1 MMGLRWYRGLCCGVI
16 VFSAASSRAQPVQT
30 RVQAPAAAVTWSRML
45 PGCSV
50 TTRTADVQ
58 VVACG
63 GSGSFVFSHPEG
75 SYQAD
80 CVPVDSGTAAPSLFP
95 VELAPSLPSSGFPC
109 GERHCLGHTRGRP
122 WVAILDWPSAH
133 GWSVAATIKEASDQ
147 RLGVELYD
155 LTSAGTLSQETP
167 VSDLAVLIELCAVAA
182 VDPGDRPLAV
192 NMSFG
197 RQWTKDGSVGSAG
210 ELSGLIRGVL
220 DELVIKQ
227 GILAVAAAGNDGEL
241 LFPAA
246 SPGVIS
252 AGALDL
258 SHLQQTRG
266 IRPSRQTPSDA
277 AALMLG
283 YGLYLSAGDG
293 NTYWP
298 APPGSSYAAA
308 LLTGWLGGTMAA
320 GGSLPDVTAGAAA
333 RWTPALAMPAFGAGA
348 SAGAESL
355 ALAYGGVPLPGSQL
369 QGPRRLLDRARE
381 AIPPAPGLR
390 SGVTLNLTGFAPDLP
405 PDSLLYAD
413 ARNDPQP
420 GVNLCVPCR
429 GNGDPGGILDD
440 PGTLLLDLSRSQGL
454 PPQMELI
461 GVFLRVG
468 KAAYMFDASCDPAVL
483 APIAAGALPQLALA
497 GLDGLLQPGEQP
509 SLVLV
514 VNVGGIAYWHE
525 VPIHLP
531 G

>member
-1 MMGLRWYRGLCCGVI
+1 MIGLRWYRGLCCGVI
-16 VFSAASSRAQPVQT
+16 LFSAARAQAQPVQT
-30 RVQAPAAAVTWSRML
+30 AAQAPAAAVSWSQL
-45 PGCSV
+45 PPDCPVPASRNG
-50 TTRTADVQ
+50 DVQ

-63 GSGSFVFSHPEG
+63 GSGSFVFSRPG
-75 SYQAD
+75 VSYQAD
-80 CVPVDSGTAAPSLFP
+80 CVPLDSGTATPALFP
-95 VELAPSLPSSGFPC
+95 TELVSPLPPGSPC
-109 GERHCLGHTRGRP
+109 TGGRCLGHTRGRP
-122 WVAILDWPSAH
+122 WVAILDWPSDH
-133 GWSVAATIKEASDQ
+133 GWSVAATIREASDQ

-167 VSDLAVLIELCAVAA
+167 VSDLAVLVELCAVAA
-182 VDPGDRPLAV
+182 ADPDDRPLAV

-197 RQWTKDGSVGSAG
+197 RQWTKDDAAGSASDLG
-210 ELSGLIRGVL
+210 GLIRNVL
-220 DELVIKQ
+220 QDLVTKE

-258 SHLQQTRG
+258 SYLQQTRG
-266 IRPSRQTPSDA
+266 IKPSRQTPSDA

-293 NTYWP
+293 NPYWP

-308 LLTGWLGGTMAA
+308 LLTGWLGGTVAG
-320 GGSLPDVTAGAAA
+320 GGSLPDAAAGVAA
-333 RWTPALAMPAFGAGA
+333 RWTPTLVRPALGAGA
-348 SAGAESL
+348 GAEGL

-369 QGPRRLLDRARE
+369 QGPRLLLDRARE
-381 AIPPAPGLR
+381 AIPAAPGSR
-390 SGVTLNLTGFAPDLP
+390 PGVTLTLTGAAPDLP

-413 ARNDPQP
+413 TRNDPQP

-429 GNGDPGGILDD
+429 GNGDPGGVLDD
-440 PGTLLLDLSRSQGL
+440 PGTLLLDLSRSEGL
-454 PPQMELI
+454 PPQMDLV

-468 KAAYMFDASCDPAVL
+468 KAAYRFDASCDPAVL
-483 APIAAGALPQLALA
+483 APIAAGALPQIALA

-514 VNVGGIAYWHE
+514 VNVGGTAYWHE